1 MLSCG
6 YCRRAAQRPLSIA
19 RAMLTSMQG
28 TPLHDRV
35 VFECDSLRQFY
46 EQVRASVTCALR
58 SLTRALQL
66 FPALSDAYP
75 VHYPETQCS
84 WDVFLW
90 LRCLFDSRAF
100 HLKAKDG
107 SLMPSLLPGA
117 DMFNYRFPSFPST
130 LLLIR
135 SRFALCRTAASS
147 PMSFVPP
154 LSDQAM
160 QTALVMS
167 NSPRLRAA
175 VLANKFSTCTAVTSA
190 TRNYC

>member
-1 MLSCG
+1 MPSCSC
-6 YCRRAAQRPLSIA
+6 CRRDAQPPPSVA
-19 RAMLTSMQG
+19 RELLTTVQG

-46 EQVRASVTCALR
+46 EQVRACAACARR
-58 SLTRALQL
+58 SLTLALQL

-75 VHYPETQCS
+75 VHYPAALCT

-130 LLLIR
+130 LPLLW
-135 SRFALCRTAASS
+135 LTVCRVAPQPTAA
-147 PMSFVPP
+147 
-154 LSDQAM
+154 
-160 QTALVMS
+160 
-167 NSPRLRAA
+167 RRARHD
-175 VLANKFSTCTAVTSA
+175 CQG
-190 TRNYC
+190 RRHEQRW